1 MRNITRIASGALL
14 AALIGGL
21 STGVSA
27 QTNARSN
34 ARADFEKSIK
44 GKTVAWVPMTL
55 GVPITEMWTEVMRQS
70 FERYGMKFVVRD
82 PNWNSDA
89 QLQAVNSLIN
99 DKVDVLI
106 VMNQNVSTL
115 ATAIKR
121 AMDNGIYVIQV
132 NQMSNQASD
141 AYVGVDWS
149 AIGHTIAQEIVARC
163 GNGKGSGKVAI
174 VQGEANATG
183 SVDQLNGAME
193 VFNAD
198 KSIKVVSSQAANW
211 DGTKAN
217 QLTATVL
224 QQHPDLCATYGFWG
238 GMQAGAAQAVKEAG
252 KQATVKVYTSS
263 DGPSSDCDMVEQGL
277 FTKALSYRADVQGT
291 QIVDAT
297 LTLLQNADKPGAK
310 HLAFFS
316 NNYWIADKA
325 DRNYCYKLPANKS

>member
-1 MRNITRIASGALL
+1 MRTMMKYAATALV
-14 AALIGGL
+14 ATLIGAVPL
-21 STGVSA
+21 TASA
-27 QTNARSN
+27 QNARSKV
-34 ARADFEKSIK
+34 RTDFESAIK
-44 GKTVAWVPMTL
+44 GKTIAWVPMTL
-55 GVPITEMWTEVMRQS
+55 GVPITETWTEVMRQG

-82 PNWNSDA
+82 PNWNTDA
-89 QLQAVNSLIN
+89 QLQAVNALIN
-99 DKVDVLI
+99 EKVDVLI

-115 ATAIKR
+115 ASALKR
-121 AMDNGIYVIQV
+121 AMDNGIYVVQV
-132 NQMSNQASD
+132 NQMSNQAGD

-149 AIGHTIAQEIVARC
+149 DIGKTIAKEIVAQC
-163 GNGKGSGKVAI
+163 GNGKGSGEVAI

-238 GMQAGAAQAVKEAG
+238 GMQAGAAQAVKAAG
-252 KQATVKVYTSS
+252 KQGAVKVYTSS

-291 QIVDAT
+291 QIVDAV
-297 LTLLQNADKPGAK
+297 LTLLQNGDKPGSK
-310 HLAFFS
+310 HLAFLS
-316 NNYWIADKA
+316 NNYWVGGKT
-325 DRNYCYKLPANKS
+325 DRNYCYNLPGDKQ